1 MGNKISE
8 WLNKLKNVK
17 YLQIIACVA
26 ILFTVLVVY
35 FSCASCSDKATTTSL
50 IDGDTAS
57 ADYCT
62 NMRAQVEKIVSQISG
77 VGSAS
82 VVINW
87 DRSSV
92 QTTFGGGATENPK
105 AVGALIVCDGGNN
118 TKVKLDVI
126 YAVSTLLDLSI
137 EKIMVYPKS
146 K

>member
-1 MGNKISE
+1 MGKIFE
-8 WLNKLKNVK
+8 RIAKLKNFK
-17 YLQIIACVA
+17 HLRIIACAVVL
-26 ILFTVLVVY
+26 ITVLSVY
-35 FSCASCSDKATTTSL
+35 FAVASCSDKTTTTFVEA
-50 IDGDTAS
+50 DTSS

-62 NMRAQVEKIVSQISG
+62 SMRAQVEKIVSQISG

-87 DRSSV
+87 DRSST
-92 QTTFGGGATENPK
+92 QTTFSNGSSENPK

>member
-1 MGNKISE
+1 MGKFSGLIA
-8 WLNKLKNVK
+8 KLKNFK
-17 YLQIIACVA
+17 HLQIIACAVVL
-26 ILFTVLVVY
+26 ITVLSVYFTV
-35 FSCASCSDKATTTSL
+35 ASCSDKATTTFVEA
-50 IDGDTAS
+50 DTTS
-57 ADYCT
+57 PDYCT
-62 NMRAQVEKIVSQISG
+62 SMRAQVEKIVSQISG

-87 DRSSV
+87 DRSV
-92 QTTFGGGATENPK
+92 QTAFSGGSENPK
-105 AVGALIVCDGGNN
+105 AVGALIVCDGGNS

>member
-1 MGNKISE
+1 MGKISDIVA
-8 WLNKLKNVK
+8 KLKNFK
-17 YLQIIACVA
+17 HLRIIACA
-26 ILFTVLVVY
+26 IVLITVLSVY
-35 FSCASCSDKATTTSL
+35 FACASCSNKTTTTF
-50 IDGDTAS
+50 IEADTTS
-57 ADYCT
+57 SDYCT
-62 NMRAQVEKIVSQISG
+62 SMRAQVEKIVSQISG

-87 DRSSV
+87 DRSV
-92 QTTFGGGATENPK
+92 QASFSGATENPK
-105 AVGALIVCDGGNN
+105 PVGALIVCDGGNN

>member
-1 MGNKISE
+1 MGKINS
-8 WLNKLKNVK
+8 WLNKLKDFK
-17 YLQIIACVA
+17 HLRIIACVA
-26 ILFTVLVVY
+26 VLVIVLVVY
-35 FSCASCSDKATTTSL
+35 FSCASCSESSSATFSSGNIDTT
-50 IDGDTAS
+50 S

-62 NMRAQVEKIVSQISG
+62 SMRAQVEKIVSEISG

-87 DRSSV
+87 DKSSV
-92 QTTFGGGATENPK
+92 QSAFGNGQTENPK
-105 AVGALIVCDGGNN
+105 AVGALIVCDGGNS

-146 K
+146 N